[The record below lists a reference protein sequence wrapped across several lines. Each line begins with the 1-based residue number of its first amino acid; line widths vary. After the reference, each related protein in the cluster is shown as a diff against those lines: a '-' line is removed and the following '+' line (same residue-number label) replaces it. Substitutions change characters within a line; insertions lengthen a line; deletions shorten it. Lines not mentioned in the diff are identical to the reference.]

1 MSMQVES
8 ANCLHKFVNFAKLHE
23 NNGDAIARF
32 AENDPDLR
40 TIVATDRDHIRGV
53 LNWKWHGAENA
64 AANNQIRQQFILN
77 VLKCLGWNPAQN
89 DDGHA
94 LTQAE
99 ITEAV
104 NTLFPGQRNNERRT
118 ALLKALKVKDYG
130 CGKPLTSRRIN
141 ATIAQVKAIVE
152 RSPVNPTWED
162 RRQTLILKEL
172 TPDALGGDEA
182 PAGTNVSR
190 NRNLPPSGSNR
201 IEFGNPVVGFEAEEV
216 PEELNFQ
223 GVEDVIGGGIRGGGV
238 DDDDIKDLVDSM
250 KEVPGKK
257 VRSATEILEAV
268 FEEFWSRSDIVDKIL
283 NKDYDGQGGKSVRI
297 STRMLSA
304 ITAALI
310 RGTRDDFNV
319 DLDDVV
325 RKMYRLKAFVTDEG
339 ATQRCGEG
347 CGTDKKIDGKVLRQV
362 LRDLFTDYNKWQKN
376 ESLRVVIPEG

>member
-32 AENDPDLR
+32 AENDPDSR

-182 PAGTNVSR
+182 PAGANVSR

-201 IEFGNPVVGFEAEEV
+201 IEFGNPVVGFESKEV

-223 GVEDVIGGGIRGGGV
+223 GAEDVIGGGIRGGGV

>member
-32 AENDPDLR
+32 AENDPDSR

-172 TPDALGGDEA
+172 TPDAPGGDEA
-182 PAGTNVSR
+182 PAGANVSR

-201 IEFGNPVVGFEAEEV
+201 IEFGNPVVGFKSEEV

-223 GVEDVIGGGIRGGGV
+223 GVEDVIGGGLRGGGV

-257 VRSATEILEAV
+257 DRSATEILEAV
-268 FEEFWSRSDIVDKIL
+268 FVEFWSRSDIEDKIL

-347 CGTDKKIDGKVLRQV
+347 CGTDEKIDGKVLRQV
-362 LRDLFTDYNKWQKN
+362 LRDLFTDYNKWQKD